1 MDKSRTQVISG
12 SVAPI
17 RRRGFSL
24 IELMVVV
31 AIISIL
37 GMIALPQYQ
46 RFTTKARLAGAL
58 AEMTP
63 GKTGVETLLAEG
75 KLLYDPSVTRESL
88 GLPTPSEHCEGFG
101 IVPEV
106 GDLKFRITC
115 SVRTY
120 LGTGGGTGDLELLLD
135 KDLKWRCTSS
145 IADKTLLPDGCRS

>member
-1 MDKSRTQVISG
+1 MDKSRTQISSG
-12 SVAPI
+12 GAAPI
-17 RRRGFSL
+17 RRSGFSL

-37 GMIALPQYQ
+37 GMIALPHYQ

-58 AEMTP
+58 AEVTP
-63 GKTGVETLLAEG
+63 GKTGVEALLAEG
-75 KLLYDPSVTRESL
+75 KLLYDPSVTSASL
-88 GLPTPSEHCEGFG
+88 GLPTAPQNCEGFG
-101 IVPEV
+101 IVPEI

-115 SVRTY
+115 YVRTY
-120 LGTGGGTGDLELLLD
+120 RGTGGGTGNLELLLD

>member
-1 MDKSRTQVISG
+1 MDKSRIQIDSG
-12 SVAPI
+12 SAAPI

-58 AEMTP
+58 AEVTP
-63 GKTGVETLLAEG
+63 GKIGVEALLAEG
-75 KLLYDPSVTRESL
+75 KLLYDPSVNSTSL
-88 GLPTPSEHCEGFG
+88 GLPTAPEICEGFN
-101 IVPEV
+101 ILPEI

-115 SVRTY
+115 YVRTY
-120 LGTGGGTGDLELLLD
+120 MGTGGGTGKLELLLD
-135 KDLKWRCTSS
+135 KDFKWRCTSS
-145 IADKTLLPDGCRS
+145 IVDKTLLPEGCRS